1 LRRCRGEE
9 PGDSVR
15 SEENFVA
22 MRPEIPSIRLSRRG
36 KIVIG
41 VLVTLFVLLSLLGSL
56 VRVYTNWLWFGE
68 VHYRNVYSTILLTRI
83 VLFLVVGLA
92 LAVIIGSNV
101 YLAYRMRPPFRPIS
115 QEQENLERYRVA
127 LEPRKKL
134 IFAALVI
141 IVFIA
146 AGMSGQGRW
155 KTWQLWREG
164 VSFGMTDPQFHRD
177 ISFFAWDYP
186 FYRMV
191 LGLAFSAVIFSLLLG
206 LAVHYLFGAFRIATP
221 GPKLT
226 ISARRHV
233 TLLVFFFILLKAAA
247 YWLDRYGL
255 MFSGRGKVTGASYT
269 DVNASLPAKTILFW
283 IAVLIALA
291 VLASLWLKSAQIPA
305 ISFVVLLVLSI
316 GINGIY
322 PAIVQ
327 QVTVKPNASDKEA
340 PYISRNIQA
349 TRQAYDIVSS
359 TDGGNVTYQ
368 NYAVTTT
375 PDTSALVSSDPTV
388 ANLRILD
395 PNVVSPTFSKFQQ
408 LRNQY
413 GFAQKLDIDRYTV
426 DQQTQDYVVGVRE
439 LDENKLTGNQ
449 TNWINEHTFYTH
461 GYGFVAAAASS
472 DVTNTKVFTEGDIPP
487 VGPLGLTNAQVYYGE
502 LEPSYS
508 IVGAQGAPREYDGAD
523 VKTTYTGS
531 GGVPLSNIF
540 TRLAFGIKYRE
551 TNFLLNN
558 AASAKGAKI
567 IFNRDPR
574 QRVEKVAPY
583 LTVDGDPYP
592 AIIGGHVVWIVDAY
606 TTMANYPY
614 SERQNLSDLT
624 SDSLTATNRTASQ
637 ANNDINYIRNS
648 VKATVDAFSGKV
660 TLYQWDDDPVLRTW
674 MKVFPN
680 NILPKSAMPADVL
693 AHVRYPQDLFEVQ
706 RKLLEQYHV
715 DDPRQ
720 FYNVADKWTVPN
732 DPYLDSA
739 TAAQPPY
746 YVLANTPP
754 GQPDGAQFQLTTPMK
769 VNNSTNL
776 AAYIS
781 VDSDPG
787 PNYGKMTVLRV
798 PSSTVIQGPEQ
809 IANTFRSNATI
820 SQNISLLDS
829 GGSSVIHGNLL
840 TLPIGNSFLYV
851 EPLYVQASGSTGYP
865 ILQRVLVAYGDKIG
879 YAASLDEALRN
890 LSHPPV
896 GASLLNGG
904 SATPGVG
911 GGGPPTSPSTS
922 ATPSATPTPTP
933 TQSTLP
939 PGQAQLL
946 AQLNAAL
953 TKLQQAY
960 KTGDLAV
967 IGQAQADVL
976 RLSTEYLKSAS
987 ATPSS
992 SK

>member
-1 LRRCRGEE
+1 
-9 PGDSVR
+9 
-15 SEENFVA
+15 
-22 MRPEIPSIRLSRRG
+22 MRPEMPSIRLSRRG

-41 VLVTLFVLLSLLGSL
+41 VLVALFVLLSLLGSL
-56 VRVYTNWLWFGE
+56 VQVYINWLWYGE
-68 VHYRNVYSTILLTRI
+68 VGYHKVFSTILLTRI
-83 VLFLVVGLA
+83 VLFLVVGLV
-92 LAVIIGSNV
+92 LAVIISSNV

-134 IFAALVI
+134 IFSALTV

-146 AGMSGQGRW
+146 AGMSGQGNWRI
-155 KTWQLWREG
+155 WQLWQNG
-164 VSFGMTDPQFHRD
+164 VSFGIKDPQFHRD

-191 LGLAFSAVIFSLLLG
+191 LGLAFNAVIFSLVLS

-291 VLASLWLKSAQIPA
+291 VLASLWLKSAQIPV
-305 ISFVVLLVLSI
+305 ISFIVLLVLSI

-368 NYAVTTT
+368 NYAVTTN
-375 PDTSALVSSDPTV
+375 PDTSALNASDPTV

-413 GFAQKLDIDRYTV
+413 GFPSKLDIDRYTV
-426 DQQTQDYVVGVRE
+426 GQQTQDYVVGVRE
-439 LDENKLTGNQ
+439 LDQNKLTGNQ

-502 LEPSYS
+502 LEPNYS
-508 IVGAQGAPREYDGAD
+508 IVGAQGSPREYDGAD
-523 VKTTYTGS
+523 VKTTYTGD
-531 GGVPLSNIF
+531 GGVSLSNPF

-567 IFNRDPR
+567 IYYRNPR
-574 QRVEKVAPY
+574 LRVEKVAPY

-592 AIIGGHVVWIVDAY
+592 AVIGGHVVWIVDAY

-614 SERQNLSDLT
+614 SERQSLSDLT

-648 VKATVDAFSGKV
+648 VKATVDSFTGKV
-660 TLYQWDDDPVLRTW
+660 TLYQWEDDPVLRTW
-674 MKVFPN
+674 MKVFPGT
-680 NILPKSAMPADVL
+680 IQPKSAMPSAVL

-732 DPYLDSA
+732 DPFLDSA

-746 YVLANTPP
+746 YVLANSPP
-754 GQPDGAQFQLTTPMK
+754 GQPDGEQFQLTTPMK

-798 PSSTVIQGPEQ
+798 PNSTVIQGPEQ
-809 IANTFRSNATI
+809 IANTFKSNATI
-820 SQNISLLDS
+820 SQNLSLLDS
-829 GGSSVIHGNLL
+829 GGSNVIHGNLL

-865 ILQRVLVAYGDKIG
+865 ILQRVLVAYGDKVG

-896 GASLLNGG
+896 GASLLNGSS
-904 SATPGVG
+904 SAGAGGPG
-911 GGGPPTSPSTS
+911 GGSTGSSSPTPSSSPSAS
-922 ATPSATPTPTP
+922 PTP

-946 AQLNAAL
+946 AELNAAL
-953 TKLQQAY
+953 TRLQQAY
-960 KTGDLAV
+960 KSGDMAAA
-967 IGQAQADVL
+967 GAAQADVL

-987 ATPSS
+987 PSAKPS
-992 SK
+992 TSK